1 MLYPDKK
8 YIQCYQDE
16 ADAEQNRSLNLSN
29 IIIEPHKEE
38 ETLEKAVEDADE
50 SNPAVDEEEEEEPE

>member
-1 MLYPDKK
+1 MLSGRGGRWTVSFF
-8 YIQCYQDE
+8 QCR
-16 ADAEQNRSLNLSN
+16 NRSLNLSN